1 MPSIGGAIRQVI
13 VNGNITGITTKVY
26 RDIAPPDVALP
37 YITFA
42 DELSNVPALTGDKS
56 VKAKRRMVQV
66 DLWQTRADESFS
78 RIDTLVGLLDS
89 ASLSADTHVFN
100 TRVND
105 VQRLVEFQD
114 DIVHHA
120 VTVYVYQVA

>member
-1 MPSIGGAIRQVI
+1 MPSIGGAVRQII
-13 VNGNITGITTKVY
+13 VDANITGITTKVY

-42 DELSNVPALTGDKS
+42 DELSNVPVLIGDKS

-66 DLWQTRADESFS
+66 DLWQSRASESFS
-78 RIDTLVGLLDS
+78 RIDTLATLLDS
-89 ASLSADTHVFN
+89 ATLSADKHVFN

-105 VQRLVEFQD
+105 VQRLVEFED

-120 VTVYVYQVA
+120 ITLFVYQVA